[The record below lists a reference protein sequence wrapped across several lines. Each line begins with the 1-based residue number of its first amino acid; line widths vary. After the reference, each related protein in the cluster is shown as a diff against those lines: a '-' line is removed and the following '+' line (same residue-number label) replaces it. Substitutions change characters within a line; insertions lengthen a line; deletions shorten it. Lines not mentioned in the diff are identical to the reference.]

1 MKQMI
6 EEDKQPSRRKT
17 LNSLCSVSALLLS
30 LVCCMAL
37 IHVELCI
44 QEHHRLMSHSVTFCD
59 QMQTQI
65 LRKLQKNYERWQF
78 TKAGGLKGHLQRTN
92 GEEQFYNSNTQSY
105 YQLVSDPSIMKI
117 ILA

>member
-65 LRKLQKNYERWQF
+65 LRKVQKNYERWQF
-78 TKAGGLKGHLQRTN
+78 TKAGGLKGHLQGTN
-92 GEEQFYNSNTQSY
+92 GEEQFYNSNTHGY